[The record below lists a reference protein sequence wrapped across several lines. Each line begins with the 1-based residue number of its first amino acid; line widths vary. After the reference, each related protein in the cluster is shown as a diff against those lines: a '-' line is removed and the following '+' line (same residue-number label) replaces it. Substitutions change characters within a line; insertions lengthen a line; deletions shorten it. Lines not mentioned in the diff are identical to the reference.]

1 MCVELLRAVL
11 TSLKCVYYCSKSC
24 QLKWWKQRKT
34 VCDAISK
41 LKVDRKA
48 SVRKTGIY
56 NRTLPPSE
64 QDQVV
69 QLIGEKCH
77 VACKMNDVVTQFLLD
92 TGAQVSLLSL

>member
-1 MCVELLRAVL
+1 M
-11 TSLKCVYYCSKSC
+11 
-24 QLKWWKQRKT
+24 
-34 VCDAISK
+34 
-41 LKVDRKA
+41 
-48 SVRKTGIY
+48 RKTGIY

-92 TGAQVSLLSL
+92 TGAQMSLLSL